1 VIVAVGTDTDVCV
14 GARLGSGTMRAEG
27 TFTVASFVPA
37 QIDPPPTAIEV
48 GIPVGTAVM
57 EKVYEGD
64 VSGRSATIF
73 TSAFDMGTGIGTYVA
88 LETFEG
94 RLGEKSGGFAYVHSA
109 TTTGSDRRYE
119 LFVIVPGSGVG
130 DLAGISGGGGMSVD
144 ADDTHRVWF
153 DYQVG

>member
-1 VIVAVGTDTDVCV
+1 
-14 GARLGSGTMRAEG
+14 MRAEG

-37 QIDPPPTAIEV
+37 EIDPRPAAVEV

-57 EKVYEGD
+57 EKVYAGD

-94 RLGEKSGGFAYVHSA
+94 RLGDQTGRFAYVHSA

-130 DLAGISGGGGMSVD
+130 DLAAISGGGGMSVD
-144 ADDTHRVWF
+144 EDDIHRVWF
-153 DYQVG
+153 DYLLT

>member
-1 VIVAVGTDTDVCV
+1 
-14 GARLGSGTMRAEG
+14 
-27 TFTVASFVPA
+27 
-37 QIDPPPTAIEV
+37 
-48 GIPVGTAVM
+48 M

-94 RLGEKSGGFAYVHSA
+94 RLGDQTGRFAYVHSA

-130 DLAGISGGGGMSVD
+130 HLAAISGGGGMSVD
-144 ADDTHRVWF
+144 GPTPT
-153 DYQVG
+153 GSGSTTS